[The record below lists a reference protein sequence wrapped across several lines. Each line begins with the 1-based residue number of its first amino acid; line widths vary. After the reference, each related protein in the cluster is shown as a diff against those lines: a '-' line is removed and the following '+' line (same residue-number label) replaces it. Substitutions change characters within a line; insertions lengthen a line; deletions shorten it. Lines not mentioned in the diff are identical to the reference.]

1 MGNMSKD
8 NENLSDEDIRPGV
21 PSEGWSVLHLFCHVG
36 STLDKEGALA
46 ALKEASTDGYQ
57 IVTAALLGHKAD
69 VGIMAVGPDLW
80 RLRRLQSDIKAA
92 GLTIADSYLSITEV
106 SEYAKDL
113 PPERRNPRLYP
124 ILPPSGKR
132 AFCFYPMSKKR
143 DVGANW
149 FSLDYEKRESLM
161 SEHGT
166 SGRKFSGRVL
176 QLVTGSTGLDGFEWG
191 VTLFGQR
198 IDDIKSVVYA
208 LRFDE
213 ASAKYAEFGSFYVGV
228 IDEPAAVIAVSVS
241 STE

>member
-1 MGNMSKD
+1 MSNKSKE
-8 NENLSDEDIRPGV
+8 NEKLGSEEISPGV
-21 PSEGWSVLHLFCHVG
+21 PSEGWSVLHLFCHVQG
-36 STLDKEGALA
+36 NLDKEGIIS
-46 ALKEASTDGYQ
+46 ALKSISADGYQ
-57 IVTAALLGHKAD
+57 VVTAAVVGHKAD
-69 VGIMAVGPDLW
+69 IAIMALGPDLW
-80 RLRRLQSDIKAA
+80 RLRRLQSDVKAA
-92 GLTIADSYLSITEV
+92 GLTISDSYLSLTEV

-124 ILPPSGKR
+124 TLPPAGKR

-143 DVGANW
+143 EVGANW
-149 FSLDYEKRESLM
+149 YLLNYEKRESLM
-161 SEHGT
+161 LEHGT

-213 ASAKYAEFGSFYVGV
+213 ASAVYAEFGPFYVGV
-228 IDEPAAVIAVSVS
+228 IDEPAAVLAASVPGAD
-241 STE
+241 